1 MRSMDATQIAGVIR
15 NPIFKMQYVK
25 FVVGRVFHVYEET
38 DEKYVPLT
46 YTPCLILTSA
56 IKHNRA
62 MSRINYI
69 PIENLCERIQ
79 FELKV
84 MDEQDVANEA
94 AAAAVS
100 TNLLVVQCINENATI
115 TKSDEP
121 AVAVINN
128 VSPSLPSPAPPA
140 LVVEEI

>member
-1 MRSMDATQIAGVIR
+1 MDATQIAGVIR
-15 NPIFKMQYVK
+15 NPIFKMQYVR
-25 FVVGRVFHVYEET
+25 FVVGRVFNVYEET

-69 PIENLCERIQ
+69 PIENLYERIQ

-94 AAAAVS
+94 AAVS
-100 TNLLVVQCINENATI
+100 NNMLVVQSVNENATI
-115 TKSDEP
+115 TKPEEP
-121 AVAVINN
+121 AVDIINK
-128 VSPSLPSPAPPA
+128 VSPPQLQPPKI
-140 LVVEEI
+140 LVEEI